1 MHLTRTERVAKGK
14 LARAEAPLGRHADF
28 SPAPDRNP
36 IAAGVAGRHPGAGAG
51 ADPVWADA
59 HLAVRVLSRRCPDH
73 GLRPFRATTVVP
85 AHAVVRRCA
94 HVQLRGVRFPERH
107 LVFDLNDFDETLPGP
122 FEWDVK
128 RLAASI
134 EIAGRGN
141 AFKTKTRRKIVLSTV
156 AAYQQAVRDFAGQTN
171 LDVWYAHLDMDK

>member
-1 MHLTRTERVAKGK
+1 M
-14 LARAEAPLGRHADF
+14 
-28 SPAPDRNP
+28 
-36 IAAGVAGRHPGAGAG
+36 
-51 ADPVWADA
+51 
-59 HLAVRVLSRRCPDH
+59 
-73 GLRPFRATTVVP
+73 
-85 AHAVVRRCA
+85 RRCA

-156 AAYQQAVRDFAGQTN
+156 AAYRQAVRDFAGQTN
-171 LDVWYAHLDMDK
+171 LDVWYAHLDMDQVMAQYGPQLEPNRRKRTEQLLAKARTRNNLQAEIHPHRGR